1 MTEIGETAATVSS
14 GGGDVNSSEEKEY
27 DGREDDG
34 SDNKTGERESEAAEA
49 TAAAVVESIA
59 ETNILVG
66 DSVRWRWR
74 LQWKR

>member
-1 MTEIGETAATVSS
+1 MTDISETAAMVSS
-14 GGGDVNSSEEKEY
+14 GIGDVNSSGEKEY
-27 DGREDDG
+27 DGREDNG
-34 SDNKTGERESEAAEA
+34 SDSKTGERKSEAAEA

>member
-1 MTEIGETAATVSS
+1 MTDISETAATVSS
-14 GGGDVNSSEEKEY
+14 GSGDVNSSEEKEY
-27 DGREDDG
+27 DGREDNG
-34 SDNKTGERESEAAEA
+34 SESKTGARKSEAAEA

>member
-14 GGGDVNSSEEKEY
+14 GGGDANSSEEKEY
-27 DGREDDG
+27 DGREDNG
-34 SDNKTGERESEAAEA
+34 SDSKTGERKSEAAEA
-49 TAAAVVESIA
+49 TAATVVESIA
-59 ETNILVG
+59 ETKMLVG

>member
-27 DGREDDG
+27 DGREDNG
-34 SDNKTGERESEAAEA
+34 SDNKTGERKSEAAEA
-49 TAAAVVESIA
+49 TAAAVVEWIA
-59 ETNILVG
+59 VTKILVG
-66 DSVRWRWR
+66 GSVRWRWR